1 MKLRPVLYIALGAML
16 SLVAIVSYSFKPT
29 DPKDATATVQNDVK
43 PQNKWTVPDVP
54 RSMTFAGEPV
64 PLERRD
70 VYEQLQRELLVN
82 YYYESGTLY
91 LMLLTTRYMPFIE
104 GRLKANGVPDD
115 FKYLCVAESA
125 LQNVTSKAGA
135 VGFWQFMKDTGPKYG
150 LMINDEV
157 DERYNVEKATDAAC
171 RYFKE
176 AYGRFGTWTGA
187 AASYNCGLTGFDN
200 FTTYQRTKNYY
211 DLLLPD
217 ETMRYV
223 FRILALKYILTQADK
238 LGFIIAANETYKPY
252 KTRTVSV
259 TASIPDIAQYAIDN
273 GTNYR
278 TLRTLNPWL
287 RNHTLTVR
295 DGQSFDI
302 QLPAGN

>member
-1 MKLRPVLYIALGAML
+1 MKLKPLIYIASGVVIALIA
-16 SLVAIVSYSFKPT
+16 VASYSFKPSS
-29 DPKDATATVQNDVK
+29 PLESPVEVQNDGK
-43 PQNKWTVPDVP
+43 LQYKWSVPDVP
-54 RSMTFAGEPV
+54 KSMTFAGERV
-64 PLERRD
+64 PLERKD
-70 VYEQLQRELLVN
+70 VYEQFQRELLVN

-91 LMLLTTRYMPFIE
+91 LMLLTTRYFPLIE
-104 GRLKANGVPDD
+104 ERLKANGIPED

-157 DERYNVEKATDAAC
+157 DERYNVLKATDAAC

-176 AYGRFGTWTGA
+176 AYSRFGTWTGA
-187 AASYNCGLTGFDN
+187 AASYNCGLSGFDN
-200 FTTYQRTKNYY
+200 FSSYQRTQDYY
-211 DLLLPD
+211 NLQLPD

-238 LGFIIAANETYKPY
+238 LGFVVAAGEAYKPY
-252 KTRTVSV
+252 KTRTIAI
-259 TASIPDIAQYAIDN
+259 TASIPDLTQYAIDN
-273 GTNYR
+273 GINYR
-278 TLRTLNPWL
+278 TLKTLNPWL
-287 RNHTLTVR
+287 RNHSLTVR

>member
-1 MKLRPVLYIALGAML
+1 MKLKPVLYIASGALL
-16 SLVAIVSYSFKPT
+16 SLIAVASYSFKPT
-29 DPKDATATVQNDVK
+29 APKESSVEVQNDGK
-43 PQNKWTVPDVP
+43 LQYKWSIPDVP
-54 RSMTFAGEPV
+54 KAMTFAGEKV

-70 VYEQLQRELLVN
+70 VYEQMQRELLVN

-91 LMLLTTRYMPFIE
+91 IMLQTTRYFPLIE
-104 GRLKANGVPDD
+104 ERLKANGIPDD

-150 LMINDEV
+150 LIINDEA
-157 DERYNVEKATDAAC
+157 DERYNVLKATDAAC

-176 AYGRFGTWTGA
+176 AYARFGTWTGA

-200 FTTYQRTKNYY
+200 FSTYQRTKDYY
-211 DLLLPD
+211 NLQLPD

-238 LGFIIAANETYKPY
+238 LGFVIAASEAYKPY
-252 KTRTVSV
+252 KSRTVTV
-259 TASIPDIAQYAIDN
+259 TASIPDLTQYAIDN

-278 TLRTLNPWL
+278 VLKTLNPWL
-287 RNHTLTVR
+287 RNHALTIR

-302 QLPAGN
+302 QLPVNN

>member
-1 MKLRPVLYIALGAML
+1 
-16 SLVAIVSYSFKPT
+16 
-29 DPKDATATVQNDVK
+29 
-43 PQNKWTVPDVP
+43 
-54 RSMTFAGEPV
+54 
-64 PLERRD
+64 
-70 VYEQLQRELLVN
+70 
-82 YYYESGTLY
+82 
-91 LMLLTTRYMPFIE
+91 MLLTTRYMPLIE
-104 GRLKANGVPDD
+104 ARLRANGIPDD

-157 DERYNVEKATDAAC
+157 DERYHVEKATDAAC

-176 AYGRFGTWTGA
+176 AYVRFGTWTGA

-200 FTTYQRTKNYY
+200 FTTYQHTKNYY

-238 LGFIIAANETYKPY
+238 LGFMIAANETYKPY
-252 KTRTVSV
+252 KTRTVTV
-259 TASIPDIAQYAIDN
+259 TSSIPDIAQYAIDN

-287 RNHTLTVR
+287 RNHTLTIK

-302 QLPAGN
+302 QLPAGK